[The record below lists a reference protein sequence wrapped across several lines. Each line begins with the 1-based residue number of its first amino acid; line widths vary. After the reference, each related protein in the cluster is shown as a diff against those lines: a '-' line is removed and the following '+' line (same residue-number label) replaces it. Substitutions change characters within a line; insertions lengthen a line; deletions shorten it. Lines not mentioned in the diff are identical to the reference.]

1 MMCCFSE
8 RPLSKTNV
16 RWRIVP
22 EKSTSVLLREI
33 VCGCGKV
40 VLMEDDNGKRT
51 ATICLHGVD
60 TDKGFT
66 SRVNPQSD
74 LEINIT

>member
-1 MMCCFSE
+1 M
-8 RPLSKTNV
+8 
-16 RWRIVP
+16 VP
-22 EKSTSVLLREI
+22 ENSASVLLREI

-40 VLMEDDNGKRT
+40 VLIEDDDEKRT
-51 ATICLHGVD
+51 ASIWLHGVD